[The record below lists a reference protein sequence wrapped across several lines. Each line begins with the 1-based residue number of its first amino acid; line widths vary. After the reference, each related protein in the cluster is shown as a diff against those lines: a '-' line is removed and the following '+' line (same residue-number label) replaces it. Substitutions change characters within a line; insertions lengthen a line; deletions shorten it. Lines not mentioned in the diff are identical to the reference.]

1 MLKELAKQ
9 ATARSQKLQG
19 AGQGLQL
26 SLDQK
31 RQLQEVAN
39 LREAFE
45 KLKAKHR
52 KQVDVL
58 QTRVDTLG
66 KDKSVL
72 EERSRKLQEKNR
84 NLTKEHKGNSLE
96 FALFG
101 SRFLL
106 ASFVL
111 VLIVVLYSH
120 RTQKVVNNKRRT
132 GE

>member
-1 MLKELAKQ
+1 M
-9 ATARSQKLQG
+9 
-19 AGQGLQL
+19 
-26 SLDQK
+26 DQK

-72 EERSRKLQEKNR
+72 EERSIKLQEKNR
-84 NLTKEHKGNSLE
+84 NLTKKSIKVTLLY
-96 FALFG
+96 FP
-101 SRFLL
+101 FLL
-106 ASFVL
+106 AAW
-111 VLIVVLYSH
+111 
-120 RTQKVVNNKRRT
+120 
-132 GE
+132 

>member
-1 MLKELAKQ
+1 M
-9 ATARSQKLQG
+9 
-19 AGQGLQL
+19 
-26 SLDQK
+26 DQK

-72 EERSRKLQEKNR
+72 EERSIKLQEKNR
-84 NLTKEHKGNSLE
+84 NLTKEHKGNSPE

-101 SRFLL
+101 SQFLL

-120 RTQKVVNNKRRT
+120 RTQNITNNKRAT
-132 GE
+132 GD